1 MPTYEFMSEEWVDAA
16 KKIRDEFNDSGAAA
30 LPTTTLRMNLIVTQV
45 PSSDTPVDAHIDT
58 TDGTLRM
65 DLGHLENPELTVT
78 LDYDTAKAILIEQD
92 PQAGAQAF
100 MAGKIKADG
109 DMMKLMAMQ
118 SSITTLV
125 AAEAAAAIK
134 EITA

>member
-1 MPTYEFMSEEWVDAA
+1 MTTYQFMTPEWVDAA
-16 KKIRDEFNDSGAAA
+16 KKIRDEFNSSESTA
-30 LPTTTLRMNLIVTQV
+30 LPTTTLRMNLVVTGV
-45 PSSDTPVDAHIDT
+45 PFGHGSTDAHIDT
-58 TDGTLRM
+58 TDGTLKM

-92 PQAGAQAF
+92 PQAGTQAF
-100 MAGKIKADG
+100 MAGRIKADG

-125 AAEAAAAIK
+125 AADAAAAIK
-134 EITA
+134 EITD

>member
-1 MPTYEFMSEEWVDAA
+1 MTTYQFLTEEWVDAA
-16 KKIRDEFNDSGAAA
+16 KKIRDDFNDAESSA
-30 LPTTTLRMNLIVTQV
+30 LPSTTLRMNLVVTQV
-45 PSSDTPVDAHIDT
+45 PFGDGSADAHIDT
-58 TDGTLRM
+58 TDGTLKM
-65 DLGHLENPELTVT
+65 DLGHLDAPELTVT

-92 PQAGAQAF
+92 PQAGTQAF

-134 EITA
+134 EITD